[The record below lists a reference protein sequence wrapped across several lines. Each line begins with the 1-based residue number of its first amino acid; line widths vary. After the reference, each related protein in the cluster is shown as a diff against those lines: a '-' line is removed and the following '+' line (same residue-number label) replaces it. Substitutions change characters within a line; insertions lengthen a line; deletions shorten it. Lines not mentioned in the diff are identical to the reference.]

1 MKKLLRALEENS
13 RLSVEELAILCEK
26 ETGDIAKMIKD
37 YEKDGTILGYT
48 ALIDW
53 DKTDLE
59 YVSALIELKVVP
71 QRDRGF
77 DKVAEKISNYPE
89 VKSVYLMSGGFDLAL
104 IIEGKT
110 MKEVAFFVAR
120 KLAALEDVTSTATHF
135 VLRKFK
141 DKGVVFGQVPKDER
155 GYYM

>member
-77 DKVAEKISNYPE
+77 DKVAEISPTIPR
-89 VKSVYLMSGGFDLAL
+89 SRAS
-104 IIEGKT
+104 I
-110 MKEVAFFVAR
+110 
-120 KLAALEDVTSTATHF
+120 
-135 VLRKFK
+135 
-141 DKGVVFGQVPKDER
+141 
-155 GYYM
+155 